1 MRRGAMWKRQSGVNE
16 IKEHLREIETQR
28 DRARSI
34 VAKYEAEI
42 SRSVDEGID
51 AGLQAIRRRTKKEI
65 DNADRLVDK
74 NTCEYFV
81 RRHVVPFG
89 ADALQ
94 IDIASKIEEAG
105 NKMSDELDNICQR
118 MDTLSFG
125 DLEVSPAGHGAL
137 IGETRRVVV
146 SGSAK
151 YLAQTY
157 LTRLGGAA
165 GAKAGV
171 VNFSKMSVSKVGRV
185 FGKKFSRQFY
195 NGMGQLLKRFGLTT
209 SRALRTFAV
218 VVVEFVE
225 YVYTVA
231 TWKRSVLA
239 AVNYTLGL
247 PVQDEPILDKLKR
260 NIPIISQK
268 TEPFGPLMH
277 REYQAAVSKLIQDT
291 RELLEED
298 FSRRLE
304 VFQPVAKESSTNAEE
319 ELRRL
324 DRIDNTLADLKQRF
338 MAIADGA
345 EKER

>member
-1 MRRGAMWKRQSGVNE
+1 M
-16 IKEHLREIETQR
+16 
-28 DRARSI
+28 
-34 VAKYEAEI
+34 
-42 SRSVDEGID
+42 
-51 AGLQAIRRRTKKEI
+51 
-65 DNADRLVDK
+65 
-74 NTCEYFV
+74 
-81 RRHVVPFG
+81 
-89 ADALQ
+89 
-94 IDIASKIEEAG
+94 
-105 NKMSDELDNICQR
+105 
-118 MDTLSFG
+118 
-125 DLEVSPAGHGAL
+125 
-137 IGETRRVVV
+137 
-146 SGSAK
+146 
-151 YLAQTY
+151 
-157 LTRLGGAA
+157 
-165 GAKAGV
+165 
-171 VNFSKMSVSKVGRV
+171 
-185 FGKKFSRQFY
+185 
-195 NGMGQLLKRFGLTT
+195 
-209 SRALRTFAV
+209 
-218 VVVEFVE
+218 EFVE

-260 NIPIISQK
+260 NIPIISQRA
-268 TEPFGPLMH
+268 EPFGPLMH